1 MANLVAL
8 AKETFGEFQRHKSQW
23 LAAAIAYFTVF
34 AVAPLVIVVVEIA
47 GFFLGSHQRVLDQ
60 LYGYMDTSA
69 GPSAAHG
76 IEAIVS
82 ATLSQR
88 KAGIISQ
95 VVGWTVFAFAAL
107 GLFSSLQ
114 EALNTVWDV
123 APQKRN
129 LLETIRERLLSF
141 AAVLGIAFLLL
152 VSLGLNAL
160 LTIASSAL
168 SHVFPGFPVLLKV
181 LDFAVSLALVTA
193 LFGLMF
199 EFLPECK
206 IAWRDVWLGAAV
218 SAILFVIGQ
227 FLLGW
232 YLGRAGVSSGY
243 GSFGGLIVFLI
254 WVYYSAQIMLF
265 GAEFTR
271 VYAKRFGTRRAAAE
285 VSSLTAAP
293 R

>member
-1 MANLVAL
+1 MANLVSL
-8 AKETFGEFQRHKSQW
+8 AKETFKEFQRHKSQW

-34 AVAPLVIVVVEIA
+34 AVAPLVIVIVEIA
-47 GFFLGSHQRVLDQ
+47 GFFLGSHQRVLHQ
-60 LYGYMDTSA
+60 LYGYMATSA
-69 GPSAAHG
+69 GPSAARG
-76 IEAIVS
+76 IESIVS
-82 ATLSQR
+82 ATFAQR
-88 KAGIISQ
+88 KAGVISQ
-95 VVGWTVFAFAAL
+95 VVGWTVFAVAAL

-123 APQKRN
+123 TPQKRT
-129 LLETIRERLLSF
+129 LLETLRQRLLSF

-168 SHVFPGFPVLLKV
+168 SHVFPAFPALLKV

-199 EFLPECK
+199 EFLPERK

-218 SAILFVIGQ
+218 SALLFVVGQ

-271 VYAKRFGTRRAAAE
+271 VYANRFGSRPTAPPAQN
-285 VSSLTAAP
+285 LTAAP